1 MRAMSPNMPPVLL
14 AFAPADRFAAET
26 VRDAFAKAGVG
37 VDIAP
42 QDGTARSAIAAA
54 ITIARV
60 VVIVHSRAANGDAGM
75 LRVAEA
81 AAGRR
86 LPMIVVRVDEAKP
99 ASGLRSFLRGAP
111 SIDAAGGKLPQRVK
125 GIVVRAKQAAGIPL
139 GDAEEVDDGEGG
151 IDIMS
156 LDRPRLTPAWIAVGV
171 VVLAAIGVLAWRGY
185 ERAATQSAFERGVAK
200 LAAGDLDGAAAD
212 LDRALARRPDWAD
225 AWRQRGFASRDRTTM
240 IASFSRAIALDPRD
254 ADALAARGRARFA
267 GGDSVHAR
275 EDLSAALAIVP
286 GNAEWHGERGLF
298 AMSAGDD
305 DAAARDFRECAR
317 LEPRCPEA
325 FAARIAAVA
334 AAQHK
339 PARDWFASP

>member
-1 MRAMSPNMPPVLL
+1 
-14 AFAPADRFAAET
+14 
-26 VRDAFAKAGVG
+26 
-37 VDIAP
+37 
-42 QDGTARSAIAAA
+42 
-54 ITIARV
+54 
-60 VVIVHSRAANGDAGM
+60 M